1 MDSLLDFRNPSA
13 DALSDVPHPLGW
25 ESDEAIGRRYN
36 RGTGVL
42 LEGGPFAS
50 HPIVN
55 VYEASDLHHR
65 RCQGE
70 RSRSVRTA
78 RSSIA
83 SEPNVLTHAQR
94 LPRAAHGRTAD
105 DFRQRG
111 TVRIFIVCST
121 KLKSSSS
128 RDVGLQLIFCRLIR
142 LLMKPRHNAELA
154 SSLA

>member
-1 MDSLLDFRNPSA
+1 
-13 DALSDVPHPLGW
+13 
-25 ESDEAIGRRYN
+25 
-36 RGTGVL
+36 
-42 LEGGPFAS
+42 
-50 HPIVN
+50 
-55 VYEASDLHHR
+55 LHHR

-70 RSRSVRTA
+70 RSRSVRTN

-111 TVRIFIVCST
+111 TVRMFIVHST
-121 KLKSSSS
+121 NLKSSSF

-142 LLMKPRHNAELA
+142 LLMKPKHNAELA
-154 SSLA
+154 SSPA